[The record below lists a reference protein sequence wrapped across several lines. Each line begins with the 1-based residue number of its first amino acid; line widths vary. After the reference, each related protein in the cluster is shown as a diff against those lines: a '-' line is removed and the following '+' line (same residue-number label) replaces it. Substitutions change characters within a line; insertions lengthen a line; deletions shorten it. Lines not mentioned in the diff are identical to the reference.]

1 MDREEQY
8 ERFLGIKTNEEEVII
23 GNDKNRKYSVYE
35 ASEYEGLMR
44 IFDEITLSPNDTL
57 VDFGCG
63 MGRVLFFC
71 NQRFMCNVTG
81 VEYDR
86 DIYEKLTDN
95 AEYYHVRFQNQ
106 RRKFSLLNM
115 SAEKYDIAPAD
126 NYFYFF
132 NPFSMEI
139 LEKIIENI
147 LESVELYPRRV
158 TLILYYCTY
167 DIMCTLRRY
176 PLCLERIIKLPAYIF
191 DPDEKAYIYTFEP

>member
-23 GNDKNRKYSVYE
+23 GNDTGRKYSVYE

-44 IFDEITLSPNDTL
+44 IFDEIKLSPNDTL

-86 DIYEKLTDN
+86 DIYEKLIDN
-95 AEYYHVRFQNQ
+95 AEFYHVRFQNQ

-115 SAEKYDIAPAD
+115 RAEEYIIEQAD

-132 NPFSMEI
+132 NPFSVDI
-139 LEKIIENI
+139 LEQVIENI
-147 LESVELYPRRV
+147 LESVELHPRRV

-167 DIMCTLRRY
+167 DIMSTLRRY
-176 PLCLERIIKLPAYIF
+176 PLRIERIIKLPAYVF
-191 DPDEKAYIYTFEP
+191 DPDEKAYIYTFET

>member
-23 GNDKNRKYSVYE
+23 GNDTGRKYSVYE

-44 IFDEITLSPNDTL
+44 IFDEIKLSPNDTL

-86 DIYEKLTDN
+86 DIYEKLIDN
-95 AEYYHVRFQNQ
+95 AEFYHVRFQNQ

-115 SAEKYDIAPAD
+115 RAEEYIIEQAD

-132 NPFSMEI
+132 NPFSVDI
-139 LEKIIENI
+139 LEKVIENI
-147 LESVELYPRRV
+147 LESVELHPRRV

-167 DIMCTLRRY
+167 DIMSTLRRY
-176 PLCLERIIKLPAYIF
+176 PLRIERIIKLPAYVF
-191 DPDEKAYIYTFEP
+191 DPDEKAYIYTFET

>member
-23 GNDKNRKYSVYE
+23 GNDMGRKYSVYE

-44 IFDEITLSPNDTL
+44 IFDEIKLSPNDTL

-86 DIYEKLTDN
+86 DIYEKLIDN
-95 AEYYHVRFQNQ
+95 AEFYHVRFQNQ

-115 SAEKYDIAPAD
+115 RAEEYIIEQAD

-132 NPFSMEI
+132 NPFSVDI
-139 LEKIIENI
+139 LEKVIENI
-147 LESVELYPRRV
+147 LESVELHPRRV

-167 DIMCTLRRY
+167 DIMSTLRRY
-176 PLCLERIIKLPAYIF
+176 PLRIERIIKLPAYVF
-191 DPDEKAYIYTFEP
+191 DPDEKAYIYTFET